1 MQKAKG
7 VVFTNKQGQQFFD
20 QIIRGL
26 DTVPVK
32 PLFLQQ
38 SGSLDRLI
46 AGDPDLSWIV
56 STVAC
61 IFQHQRDEK
70 LVTEMLTAFIIE
82 SHRSPVF
89 GTRSSTSAV
98 TQFSFPRSSFQSV
111 QGVTIL
117 IPQTSP

>member
-7 VVFTNKQGQQFFD
+7 VVFANKQGQQFFN
-20 QIIRGL
+20 QIVRGL

-38 SGSLDRLI
+38 SGSLGRLI
-46 AGDPDLSWIV
+46 AGDPVLSWIV

-70 LVTEMLTAFIIE
+70 LVTGMLTAFIIE

-89 GTRSSTSAV
+89 GTMLPTSAV
-98 TQFSFPRSSFQSV
+98 IQFPFPRSSYPSV